1 MKGKRKEEGHPL
13 YICSELVDIS
23 SDITHTRN
31 YLISNKNVYR
41 VVALFFSGDCIG
53 GETQFDKPLFRYN
66 GRTVLSMIFQVVIY
80 TFEREKKGGKS

>member
-41 VVALFFSGDCIG
+41 VVGLFFSGDCIG
-53 GETQFDKPLFRYN
+53 GRHNSTSRFSDIM
-66 GRTVLSMIFQVVIY
+66 GALSFQ
-80 TFEREKKGGKS
+80 